1 MRCMEES
8 FYLNSPT
15 GTWQNKPYKGSEIG
29 RTKGSTWNGG
39 FRCQVFQEIGN
50 LCGGWVATEEET
62 ELKNHMMW
70 ARIMVE
76 NDGRNIPKEVSISR
90 YGVVYHFPI
99 WAESHVRVEVLSE
112 VGKGDPGAV
121 GEENKRSTIP
131 PFTQRSIGCKA
142 CKVC

>member
-1 MRCMEES
+1 LVGCIPNNILTKE
-8 FYLNSPT
+8 
-15 GTWQNKPYKGSEIG
+15 TWVRIIG
-29 RTKGSTWNGG
+29 IPLQLLSS
-39 FRCQVFQEIGN
+39 QVFQEIGN

-70 ARIMVE
+70 ARILVE

-131 PFTQRSIGCKA
+131 SFT
-142 CKVC
+142 